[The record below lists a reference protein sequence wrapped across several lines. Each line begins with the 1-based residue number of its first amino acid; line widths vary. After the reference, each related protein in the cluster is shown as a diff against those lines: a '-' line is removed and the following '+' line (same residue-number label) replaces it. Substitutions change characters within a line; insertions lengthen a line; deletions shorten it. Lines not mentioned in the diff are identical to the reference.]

1 MKSVLIKSDIK
12 RGVVAALACLLLVG
26 NNILIAQEPAKA
38 AAAVARKS
46 AYQQPAFYALCILAI
61 VLLIYIR
68 QLSKLFASVVSNY
81 AKKQKENSNTG
92 NTLMVLAIMGLFQF
106 IPNTSH
112 AGAVSDFL
120 HDGFGSTAFN
130 AIAIIIIF
138 ELIAILVLTSIIN
151 TFLRKRKALK
161 PYVEEKIVPLWDK
174 LNKSVAVEKEA
185 AIMTGHDYDG
195 IRELDNNLPPWW
207 KYGFYLT
214 IVWSVFYL
222 GYYHV
227 FAAGPLPLQE
237 LAISEQKAEA
247 AMEEYLKNA
256 ANQVDETNV
265 TFLSSESDIA
275 EGKKLFSDKT
285 CIACH
290 GPMGGGGTGPN
301 LTDDYW
307 LHGGAAGDVFYSIKY
322 GIPEKGM
329 KSWKNEITPSQ
340 MAQIISYI
348 HSIKGSNPPG
358 AKEPQGELYT
368 PKIESDSLSNAAADT
383 LAAPVDTTKK

>member
-1 MKSVLIKSDIK
+1 MKRIS
-12 RGVVAALACLLLVG
+12 LATAVFLLLVG
-26 NNILIAQEPAKA
+26 NNIVVAQEEAKA
-38 AAAVARKS
+38 VEKVVKKS
-46 AYQQPAFYALCILAI
+46 AYDQPAFYALCILAI

-68 QLSKLFASVVSNY
+68 QLSKLFSSVVSNY
-81 AKKQKENSNTG
+81 VKKQKENNNSST
-92 NTLMVLAIMGLFQF
+92 TLMVLAMIGLFQLM
-106 IPNTSH
+106 PNTSH
-112 AGAVSDFL
+112 ASAVSDFL

-130 AIAIIIIF
+130 AIAVIVAF
-138 ELIAILVLTSIIN
+138 ELLAIVVLTSIIN
-151 TFLRKRKALK
+151 TFLKKK
-161 PYVEEKIVPLWDK
+161 KVPVPYVEKKTVPLWDK
-174 LNKSVAVEKEA
+174 LNKSVSIEKEE
-185 AIMTGHDYDG
+185 AIMTDHDYDG

-214 IVWSVFYL
+214 IVYSVFYL

-227 FAAGPLPLQE
+227 FAAGPLQIQE
-237 LAISEQKAEA
+237 LAIAEQKAEA
-247 AMEEYLKNA
+247 AMEEYRKNA

-265 TFLSSESDIA
+265 MFLTSESDIA
-275 EGKKLFSDKT
+275 EGRKLFSDKT
-285 CIACH
+285 CISCH
-290 GPMGGGGTGPN
+290 GPQGGGGTGPN

-368 PKIESDSLSNAAADT
+368 PKIEGDSLSNAAVDT

>member
-1 MKSVLIKSDIK
+1 MKSFFKILGNK
-12 RGVVAALACLLLVG
+12 RTALALLAFLLLAG
-26 NNILIAQEPAKA
+26 NNILFAQEEVKA
-38 AAAVARKS
+38 VEKVLKKS
-46 AYQQPAFYALCILAI
+46 AYDQPAFYALCILAI

-68 QLSKLFASVVSNY
+68 QLSKLFSSVVSNY
-81 AKKQKENSNTG
+81 VKKQKDNNNSSP
-92 NTLMVLAIMGLFQF
+92 TLMVLAMIGLFQLM
-106 IPNTSH
+106 PSTSH
-112 AGAVSDFL
+112 ASAISGFL
-120 HDGFGSTAFN
+120 HEGFGSTAFN
-130 AIAIIIIF
+130 AIAIIVAF
-138 ELIAILVLTSIIN
+138 ELLVIVVLTSIIN
-151 TFLRKRKALK
+151 TFLKKKKAVE
-161 PYVEEKIVPLWDK
+161 PYVAKKTVPIWDK
-174 LNKSVAVEKEA
+174 LNKSVSIEKED
-185 AIMTGHDYDG
+185 AIMTDHDYDG

-214 IVWSVFYL
+214 IVYSVFYL

-227 FAAGPLPLQE
+227 FAAGPLQIQE
-237 LAISEQKAEA
+237 LAIAEQKAEA

-265 TFLSSESDIA
+265 MFLSSESDIA
-275 EGKKLFSDKT
+275 EGRKLFGDKT

-290 GPMGGGGTGPN
+290 GPQGGGGTGPN

-340 MAQIISYI
+340 MAQIVSYI

-358 AKEPQGELYT
+358 AKEAQGELYA
-368 PKIESDSLSNAAADT
+368 PKIEGDSLSNATVDT
-383 LAAPVDTTKK
+383 LDAPVDTTKK

>member
-26 NNILIAQEPAKA
+26 NNVLIAQEPAKA

-368 PKIESDSLSNAAADT
+368 PKIESDSLSNAAANT